1 MGDFNESQFFKDYT
15 DRPQRAF
22 RQLMDQFRDKV
33 YVTCIRATSRRE
45 DAEDLTQEVFIRV
58 WKGLS
63 GFKRK
68 SSLNTWVYHIAW
80 NVCASY
86 LQKKGRAPL
95 TASFSEENDDDNPTF
110 VQLSTTDANVDQ
122 FEKRQFLNKLFEKL
136 SESHQMVLTLFYY
149 HEQTYAEISTIT
161 GMPIGTVKATIH
173 RAKAGLRQ
181 AALVEMPTG

>member
-1 MGDFNESQFFKDYT
+1 
-15 DRPQRAF
+15 
-22 RQLMDQFRDKV
+22 MDQFRDKV
-33 YVTCIRATSRRE
+33 YVTCVRATSRRE
-45 DAEDLTQEVFIRV
+45 DAEDLTQEVFVRV

-63 GFKRK
+63 GFKHE

-95 TASFSEENDDDNPTF
+95 TASYSEESDEDEPTF
-110 VQLSTTDANVDQ
+110 VQLSLDDKNVDQ
-122 FEKRQFLNKLFEKL
+122 FEKREFLDRLFQKLPENHKL
-136 SESHQMVLTLFYY
+136 VLTLYY
-149 HEQTYAEISTIT
+149 YQEQTYAEISTIT

-181 AALVEMPTG
+181 AAIVEMETGQS